1 MTYSKKKISSVKIL
15 KVKKMLVN
23 FNKRYLILKKRFDIN
38 GYLSISSLNWM
49 KLILFKKQTNL
60 FQIISIVDKPLST
73 LHFSYLIWLFVNTF
87 EEVLDEPAALE
98 EGTLLLEGE
107 SAVVDV
113 DSEFEDLDRLKNLER
128 KIKVQRKKDERKKM
142 RDRQT

>member
-1 MTYSKKKISSVKIL
+1 
-15 KVKKMLVN
+15 MLVN

-60 FQIISIVDKPLST
+60 FQIISSVDKPLST